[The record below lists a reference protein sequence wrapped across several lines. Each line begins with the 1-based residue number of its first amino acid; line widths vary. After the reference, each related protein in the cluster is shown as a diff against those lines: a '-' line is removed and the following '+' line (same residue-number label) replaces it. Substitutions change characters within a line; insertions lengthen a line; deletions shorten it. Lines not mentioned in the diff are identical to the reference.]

1 VTDEIHE
8 VQYLVLPDATNPHFL
23 ARVRWPDIC
32 QAVSPVR
39 PYWQDDP
46 GLFDLPYD
54 PNSAPVTFDQAQLIA
69 AAWDVRLPADGAA
82 SPSGPSIMRRMPAD
96 WSNLS
101 RAEKRAWSIE
111 FMTTRQDLAAGDAAL
126 ARNGEVSRSRSG
138 RWRLRRRT
146 IRPSLEPSQPAADEL
161 IVDLT
166 DAPADPVETGA
177 AFVLDEEP
185 AAHAHGDA
193 PSMQDAVIDLTDTTE
208 DAPATVDGA

>member
-1 VTDEIHE
+1 VTGEINE

-54 PNSAPVTFDQAQLIA
+54 PNSTPVTFDQAQLIA
-69 AAWDVRLPADGAA
+69 AAWDVRLPADGIA
-82 SPSGPSIMRRMPAD
+82 SPAGPSIMRRMPAD

-111 FMTTRQDLAAGDAAL
+111 FMTTRQDLAAGDASA
-126 ARNGEVSRSRSG
+126 ARNGAVARSRSG
-138 RWRLRRRT
+138 RFRLRRRSV
-146 IRPSLEPSQPAADEL
+146 RPAVEPSELAPEEL
-161 IVDLT
+161 IADLT
-166 DAPADPVETGA
+166 AVSADPVETGA
-177 AFVLDEEP
+177 VLVLDEEP
-185 AAHAHGDA
+185 AAIAHGDA
-193 PSMQDAVIDLTDTTE
+193 PSVRDVVIDLTDTTE

>member
-1 VTDEIHE
+1 VTGDVNE
-8 VQYLVLPDATNPHFL
+8 VQYLVLPDATNPYFL

-32 QAVSPVR
+32 QAVSPAR

-54 PNSAPVTFDQAQLIA
+54 PNSTPVTFDQAQVIA
-69 AAWDVRLPADGAA
+69 AAWDVRLPADGIA

-111 FMTTRQDLAAGDAAL
+111 FMTTRPDLAGGDASP
-126 ARNGEVSRSRSG
+126 ARNGAVSRSRSA
-138 RWRLRRRT
+138 RWRLRRRSV
-146 IRPSLEPSQPAADEL
+146 RPSLEPSELAPEEL
-161 IVDLT
+161 IADLT
-166 DAPADPVETGA
+166 EAPDPVETGA
-177 AFVLDEEP
+177 ALVLDEER
-185 AAHAHGDA
+185 AAIAHGDA
-193 PSMQDAVIDLTDTTE
+193 PSVQDVVIDLTDTTE

>member
-1 VTDEIHE
+1 MTDENHE
-8 VQYLVLPDATNPHFL
+8 VQYLVLPDATNPYFL

-54 PNSAPVTFDQAQLIA
+54 PNSTPVTFDQAEAIA
-69 AAWDVRLPADGAA
+69 AGWDVRLPADGIA

-111 FMTTRQDLAAGDAAL
+111 FMTRRQDIAAGDASPAS
-126 ARNGEVSRSRSG
+126 EVATSRTRFG
-138 RWRLRRRT
+138 RLRLRRRSV
-146 IRPSLEPSQPAADEL
+146 RPALERGELAPEEL

-166 DAPADPVETGA
+166 EASTDPVETGA
-177 AFVLDEEP
+177 VFLLGGEP
-185 AAHAHGDA
+185 ASHARDDA
-193 PSMQDAVIDLTDTTE
+193 RVQDVVIDLTDTAE
-208 DAPATVDGA
+208 DAPAAVDGA

>member
-1 VTDEIHE
+1 VTGDVNE
-8 VQYLVLPDATNPHFL
+8 VQYLVLPDATNPYFL

-32 QAVSPVR
+32 QAVSPAR

-54 PNSAPVTFDQAQLIA
+54 PNSTPVTFDQAQVIA
-69 AAWDVRLPADGAA
+69 AAWDVRLPADGIA

-111 FMTTRQDLAAGDAAL
+111 FMTTRQDLAAGDASP
-126 ARNGEVSRSRSG
+126 ARNGAVSRSRSA
-138 RWRLRRRT
+138 RWGLRRRSV
-146 IRPSLEPSQPAADEL
+146 RPSLEPSELAQGEL
-161 IVDLT
+161 IADLT
-166 DAPADPVETGA
+166 EAPDPVETGA
-177 AFVLDEEP
+177 ALVLDDER
-185 AAHAHGDA
+185 AAIAHGDA
-193 PSMQDAVIDLTDTTE
+193 PSVQDVVIDLTDTTK